1 MKHGDLVLYINNDG
15 ILERDEFGVIIN
27 QLIPTLVVWDDENV
41 DIKLLPHLSVL
52 WNNGFI
58 DVIDEINQGCILL
71 KKDYNFYLG
80 F

>member
-1 MKHGDLVLYINNDG
+1 MKHGDIVSFINNDG

-27 QLIPTLVVWDDENV
+27 QLLPTLVWKDDDI

-52 WNNGFI
+52 WNNGII
-58 DVIDEINQGCILL
+58 DVIDEINQGCIIL
-71 KKDYNFYLG
+71 KKECNFYIG